1 MIHRALMGSL
11 ERFFGVL
18 IEHYAGAFPL
28 WLSPVQIS
36 VLSITERHVE
46 YCKGILGSLMKEGI
60 RADIDVENEKIGYKI
75 RKATLLKTPYM
86 CIIGD
91 KEIEKNSVNI
101 RRRDGENIGEMSVE
115 KMISF
120 LKDKISNRR

>member
-36 VLSITERHVE
+36 LLTIAERHAV
-46 YCKGILGSLMKEGI
+46 YTRGILNALIKEGI
-60 RADIDVENEKIGYKI
+60 RADIDDDNEKIGFKI
-75 RKATLLKTPYM
+75 RKATMLKTPYM

-91 KEIEKNSVNI
+91 KEIENNTINI
-101 RRRDGENIGEMSVE
+101 RKRNGDNVGEMT
-115 KMISF
+115 IDTLITF
-120 LKDKISNRR
+120 LKNEILNRR

>member
-28 WLSPVQIS
+28 WLTPVQAS
-36 VLSITERHVE
+36 VLPISDKHSD
-46 YCKGILGSLMKEGI
+46 YALGIMNALLKEGI
-60 RADIDVENEKIGYKI
+60 RVDIDTSNEKMGYKV

-91 KEIEKNSVNI
+91 NELTNNTINI
-101 RRRDGENIGEMSVE
+101 RKKDGTSIGEMPVDQ
-115 KMISF
+115 F
-120 LKDKISNRR
+120 TALLKDEILNRR